1 MTVEVLGVSWTVTVM
16 VLAPAQVPV
25 IVVDTVVLS
34 ISEDGARSKLMEV
47 SAATPTLLTELKMEV
62 DVVVD
67 VLEMVVVGAP
77 VHSRAT

>member
-1 MTVEVLGVSWTVTVM
+1 
-16 VLAPAQVPV
+16 
-25 IVVDTVVLS
+25 
-34 ISEDGARSKLMEV
+34 MEV
-47 SAATPTLLTELKMEV
+47 SAATPAFLTEPKMEV